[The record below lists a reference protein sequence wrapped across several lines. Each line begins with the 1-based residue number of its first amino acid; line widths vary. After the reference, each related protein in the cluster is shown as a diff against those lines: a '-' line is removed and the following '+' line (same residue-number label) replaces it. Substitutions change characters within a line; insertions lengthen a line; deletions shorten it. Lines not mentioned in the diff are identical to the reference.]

1 MTILAFLVSGCA
13 ASSDYMRPL
22 EVPRMPAPSSDRAT
36 VIFVRPSSFA
46 GSLLVTVLDDKG
58 QFIGDALPSSW
69 FFTSVEPGEH
79 TFISWA
85 ENTAALRAK
94 LAPGKLYFVEVDV
107 KLGALSARAHLKALG
122 PKSEAWEERDAW
134 LRDSTQLEVD
144 APSGQAYLDG
154 RREDVEERIRRAHD
168 ALAKYSP
175 AELADRTLAPA
186 DGIVP

>member
-1 MTILAFLVSGCA
+1 
-13 ASSDYMRPL
+13 
-22 EVPRMPAPSSDRAT
+22 MPGASSDRAT

-46 GSLLVTVLDDKG
+46 GGLLVTVLDDRG

-69 FFTSVEPGEH
+69 FFTTVEPGEH

-85 ENTAALRAK
+85 ENTGALRAK
-94 LAPGKLYFVEVDV
+94 LAAGKIYFVQVDV

-122 PKSEAWEERDAW
+122 PKSDAWEERDEW
-134 LRDSTQLEVD
+134 LRDNAQHEVD
-144 APSGQAYLDG
+144 ERSGQAYLDG
-154 RREDVEERIRRAHD
+154 RREDVEERIRRARD
-168 ALAKYSP
+168 VLAQYTP